1 MAKPALPTTVK
12 KALSK
17 LGQDINDSRR
27 RRRISTELMAER
39 AGIARAT
46 LAKIE
51 KGNPSV
57 SMGNYASVIFVLGLT
72 ERLKDLIDANHDI
85 IGRML
90 EEEHLPKRI
99 RHPRLPHKDEAK
111 HE

>member
-1 MAKPALPTTVK
+1 MPSTSLPIAIQ

-72 ERLKDLIDANHDI
+72 DRLKDLIDANYDVV
-85 IGRML
+85 GRML

-99 RHPRLPHKDEAK
+99 RLPRSTNKGEK
-111 HE
+111 NHE